1 MDPRLLDYY
10 NRELAYVREHG
21 AEFAEQFPKVA
32 SRLGMRGIE
41 VADPYVERLLEGFAF
56 MSARIQLKMD
66 AEFPR
71 FSQRLLDLIYP
82 GYLSPTPAMAIAHI
96 EPSQSEGGSPEG
108 FHLARDARMRARLPT
123 HEQTACEFRTA
134 HDVTLW
140 PLKLVE
146 AKLTGA
152 PPDLPIASYK
162 WGAPVRGALRLT
174 FDTTGQVDVSAL
186 KLDSLPIFLAG
197 VPEYASKLQ
206 ELIHTQA
213 LGVAVHRGT
222 LPTRDLTVLPAETL
236 SPDGFASEQA
246 ILPIHSRAFDGY
258 RLLHE
263 YFAFPDRF
271 RFFSIGGLQQALRRL
286 SGSRFEVVILLRTSS
301 VALESVVDA
310 GMFALHCVP
319 VVNLF
324 PRTSDRI
331 PVTTNRF
338 EYHAVIDRTRPLD
351 FEIHSITKVT
361 GHRADSDREIVFQPF
376 YAAADTDRRG
386 WGAFFSVR
394 REPRLL
400 SDRARN
406 HGPRTGYIGS
416 ECFLSLVDVNEAP
429 FSDDLRQLT
438 VEALCTNRDLSLLTP
453 VGNAQTDLTLMTS
466 APVHSIR
473 FIAGPSRPVPGLAER
488 EITWRLIS
496 HLSLNY
502 LTLTDSSVEEGA
514 AALRE
519 LLGLYARLGGPAA
532 ASQIDSVQKLKVS
545 RVDRRV
551 PGRGPIVFGRGVNL
565 DLELDELPLSGTSP
579 WALGAV
585 LEQFF
590 ARHASINTFTE
601 LVLRSNQRGQ
611 IASWSARLGRR
622 PTV

>member
-82 GYLSPTPAMAIAHI
+82 GYLSPTPAMAVAHI

-134 HDVTLW
+134 HAVTLW

-222 LPTRDLTVLPAETL
+222 LPTRDLTVLPAEAL

-246 ILPIHSRAFDGY
+246 ILPVHSRAFDGY

-271 RFFSIGGLQQALRRL
+271 RFFSLNGLQQALRRL
-286 SGSRFEVVILLRTSS
+286 SGSRFEVVILLRTSN
-301 VALESVVDA
+301 VTLESVVDA

-453 VGNAQTDLTLMTS
+453 IGNAQTDLTLMTS
-466 APVHSIR
+466 APVQSIR
-473 FIAGPSRPVPGLAER
+473 FVAGPSRPVPGLAER

-502 LTLTDSSVEEGA
+502 LTLTDSSADEGA

-532 ASQIDSVQKLKVS
+532 SSQIDSVQKLKVS

-601 LVLRSNQRGQ
+601 LALRSNQRGH
-611 IASWSARLGRR
+611 IASWPARLGRR

>member
-82 GYLSPTPAMAIAHI
+82 GYLSPTPAMAVAHI

-108 FHLARDARMRARLPT
+108 FHLARDARMRARLPA

-134 HDVTLW
+134 HAVTLW

-222 LPTRDLTVLPAETL
+222 LPTRDLTVLPADAL

-246 ILPIHSRAFDGY
+246 ILPVHSRAFDGY

-271 RFFSIGGLQQALRRL
+271 RFFSLNGLQQALRRL
-286 SGSRFEVVILLRTSS
+286 SGSRFEVVILLRTSN
-301 VALESVVDA
+301 VTLESVVDA

-361 GHRADSDREIVFQPF
+361 GHRADSDREIAFQPF

-453 VGNAQTDLTLMTS
+453 IGNAQTDLTLMTS
-466 APVHSIR
+466 APVQSIR
-473 FIAGPSRPVPGLAER
+473 FVAGPSRPVPGLAER

-502 LTLTDSSVEEGA
+502 LTLTDSSADEGA

-532 ASQIDSVQKLKVS
+532 SSQIDSVQKLKVS

-601 LVLRSNQRGQ
+601 LALRSNQRGH
-611 IASWSARLGRR
+611 IASWPARLGRR

>member
-32 SRLGMRGIE
+32 SRLGMRGVE

-82 GYLSPTPAMAIAHI
+82 GYLSPTPAMAIAQI

-108 FHLARDARMRARLPT
+108 FLLARDARMRARLPA

-174 FDTTGQVDVSAL
+174 FDTTGQVDISAL
-186 KLDSLPIFLAG
+186 KLDCLPIFLAG

-222 LPTRDLTVLPAETL
+222 LPTRDLTVLSAETL
-236 SPDGFASEQA
+236 TPDGFASEQA
-246 ILPIHSRAFDGY
+246 ILPVQSRAFDGY

-263 YFAFPDRF
+263 YFAFPERF
-271 RFFSIGGLQQALRRL
+271 RFFSLNGLQQALRRL
-286 SGSRFEVVILLRTSS
+286 SGSRFEVVILLRTSN
-301 VALESVVDA
+301 VALEAVVDA

-466 APVHSIR
+466 APVQSIR

-502 LTLTDSSVEEGA
+502 LTLTDSSADEGA

-519 LLGLYARLGGPAA
+519 LLGLYAKLGGPAA
-532 ASQIDSVQKLKVS
+532 SAQIDAVQKLKVN

-551 PGRGPIVFGRGVNL
+551 PGRGPIVFGRGVSL

-579 WALGAV
+579 WAMGAV

-601 LVLRSNQRGQ
+601 LVLRSNQRGH

>member
-82 GYLSPTPAMAIAHI
+82 GYLSPTPAMAVAHI

-108 FHLARDARMRARLPT
+108 FHLARDARMRARLPA

-134 HDVTLW
+134 HAVTLW

-222 LPTRDLTVLPAETL
+222 LPTRDLTVLPAEAL

-246 ILPIHSRAFDGY
+246 ILPAHSRAFDGY

-271 RFFSIGGLQQALRRL
+271 RFFSLNGLQQALRRL
-286 SGSRFEVVILLRTSS
+286 SGSRFEVVILLRTSN
-301 VALESVVDA
+301 VTLESVVDA

-361 GHRADSDREIVFQPF
+361 GHRADSDREIAFQPF

-453 VGNAQTDLTLMTS
+453 IGNAQTDLTLMTS
-466 APVHSIR
+466 APVQSIR
-473 FIAGPSRPVPGLAER
+473 FVAGPSRPVPGLAER

-502 LTLTDSSVEEGA
+502 LTLTDSSADEGA

-532 ASQIDSVQKLKVS
+532 SSQIDSVQKLKVS

-601 LVLRSNQRGQ
+601 LALRSNQRGH
-611 IASWSARLGRR
+611 IASWPARLGRR

>member
-162 WGAPVRGALRLT
+162 WGSPVRGALRLT

-502 LTLTDSSVEEGA
+502 LTLTDSSAEEGA

-519 LLGLYARLGGPAA
+519 LLGLYAKLGGPAA

>member
-82 GYLSPTPAMAIAHI
+82 GYLSPTPAMAVAHI

-108 FHLARDARMRARLPT
+108 FHLARDARMRARLPA

-134 HDVTLW
+134 HAVTLW

-222 LPTRDLTVLPAETL
+222 LPTRDLTVLPAEAL

-246 ILPIHSRAFDGY
+246 ILPAHSRAFDGY

-271 RFFSIGGLQQALRRL
+271 RFFSLNGLQQALRRL
-286 SGSRFEVVILLRTSS
+286 SGSRFEVVILLRTSN
-301 VALESVVDA
+301 VTLESVVDA

-453 VGNAQTDLTLMTS
+453 IGNAQTDLTLMTS
-466 APVHSIR
+466 APVQSIR
-473 FIAGPSRPVPGLAER
+473 FVAGPSRPVPGLAER

-502 LTLTDSSVEEGA
+502 LTLTDSSADEGA

-532 ASQIDSVQKLKVS
+532 SSQIDSVQKLKVS

-601 LVLRSNQRGQ
+601 LALRSNQRGH
-611 IASWSARLGRR
+611 IASWPARLGRR